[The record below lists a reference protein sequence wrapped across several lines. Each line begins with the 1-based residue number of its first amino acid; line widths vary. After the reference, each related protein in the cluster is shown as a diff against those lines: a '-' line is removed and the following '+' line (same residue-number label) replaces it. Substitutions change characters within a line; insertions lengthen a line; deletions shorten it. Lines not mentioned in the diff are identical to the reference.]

1 MAFYHDIKISFIL
14 GIPCR
19 NSNILC
25 FNIEFIFSPRIL
37 ESQVQF
43 NRHIVYFNELV
54 LFGGQ
59 EFICTYGDK
68 GKSQHY
74 ILNRHKEGL
83 KLYNN
88 I

>member
-43 NRHIVYFNELV
+43 NQHRVYFNEHV
-54 LFGGQ
+54 LFGGAGIHLHLWRQ
-59 EFICTYGDK
+59 GQVTT
-68 GKSQHY
+68 
-74 ILNRHKEGL
+74 
-83 KLYNN
+83 LYPESP
-88 I
+88 